1 MYKEVKDDI
10 WNYPDNIK
18 VITTNG
24 NIKKNGNAVL
34 GKGIALQASR
44 RFQDLAFRYAN
55 HIKINTLSCAYYP
68 SYKLILFPTK
78 YNYWQNASL
87 ILIRKSMEETLK
99 ICKNNNIKKVIM
111 PKVGCGNGLL
121 YWNSVKRTIED
132 ILMSKDIE
140 FVIVG

>member
-1 MYKEVKDDI
+1 MYKEIRDNI
-10 WNYPDNIK
+10 WNFLDDVK
-18 VITTNG
+18 LITTNG
-24 NIKKNGNAVL
+24 NIKRDGTSVM
-34 GKGIALQASR
+34 GKGIALEASKKFR
-44 RFQDLAFRYAN
+44 DLPSMYAN
-55 HIKINTLSCAYYP
+55 HIRKNNISCAYYP

-78 YNYWQNASL
+78 YNYWQNSNL

-99 ICKNNNIKKVIM
+99 ICKNNNIERVVM